1 MAITFFEEITFDKLQ
16 VYLADYFMVPVLPIL
31 LGDDILPIRKE
42 KIASWSDLGN
52 LISQESM
59 SFFDVDESFESVL
72 VDYSDLDLN
81 LKSIN
86 YLKSLEAQNIFLYS
100 SISQIFSSDNLKEIK
115 KNGFNIQNLKKVD
128 ANRQKEIAV
137 DYRNQIQLMI
147 NEARLGQVVNQSAT
161 YIEIINA
168 LDYIKLSDN
177 YDEAVNSLIIPS
189 KPELFMM
196 GFDNRNLINWL
207 RYVNEDEIQL
217 ASSLIHTK
225 LSKNLTP
232 KNQKLIKLL
241 IESDYNSKNN
251 SRVSSLTYWKL
262 FLWNASL
269 I

>member
-16 VYLADYFMVPVLPIL
+16 VYLADYFMIPALPIL

-59 SFFDVDESFESVL
+59 SFFESDDDYKQVL
-72 VDYSDLDLN
+72 VDYSDLELN
-81 LKSIN
+81 TKNINFLKTLETENIFFYSSAIQTI
-86 YLKSLEAQNIFLYS
+86 SLENS
-100 SISQIFSSDNLKEIK
+100 KEMK
-115 KNGFNIQNLKKVD
+115 KHNFNIVNLKKID
-128 ANRQKEIAV
+128 SNRQKEIAT

-147 NEARLGQVVNQSAT
+147 NESKIKQIVDQCGT

-168 LDYIKLSDN
+168 LDYIKLSDK
-177 YDEAVNSLIIPS
+177 YDEAVESLIIPS

-196 GFDNRNLINWL
+196 SFDNRDLTKWYK
-207 RYVNEDEIQL
+207 YVGEGEIQL

-232 KNQKLIKLL
+232 KNQKIIKLL
-241 IESDYNSKNN
+241 IESDYNSKSN

-262 FLWNASL
+262 FLWNAQNV
-269 I
+269 